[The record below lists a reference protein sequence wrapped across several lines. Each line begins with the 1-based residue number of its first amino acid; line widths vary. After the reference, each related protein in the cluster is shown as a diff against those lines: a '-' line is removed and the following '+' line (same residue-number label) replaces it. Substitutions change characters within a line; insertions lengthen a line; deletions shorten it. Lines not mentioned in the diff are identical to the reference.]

1 MPIDTRAIVDEI
13 EAAVRAA
20 VPTLPAGT
28 RGVERQFRDGSE
40 LSPSEY
46 PHAFLVDFSISSGPL
61 PFGQSTQE
69 IALQVHLWAD
79 GVSVD
84 DMLDLSSA
92 VLSQIVDTQ
101 VPGWLDRWRCSEIGI
116 SVDPAPDSRARR
128 VAVFLVEGGVIT

>member
-101 VPGWLDRWRCSEIGI
+101 VPGWLDRWRCSLVGI

-128 VAVFLVEGGVIT
+128 VAVFLVEGEVIT